1 MGAALLPLVP
11 SRPYTARWIVR
22 HSRYPVRERPHIMKT
37 VPTASDVPRP
47 ALFAGLLAVLLLIL
61 LAAAP
66 LRAQTEPVSLYNP
79 NAVVNVSSL
88 NLRSGPHVS
97 YTAVAYLVED
107 QRVLMVGRNR
117 GATWA
122 QIELPNGYRG
132 WVNARYLN
140 VSFPVSFLPVVDVGV
155 SDAFGLVT
163 GELLYVLRGPA
174 FVYRPLFLA
183 QPGDQF
189 PLLGR
194 DVSASWYYVALGNG
208 LTGWIPVT
216 SPLLPSVPIRDL
228 PIAAPF
234 VNSDVFG
241 LRDHYQLYIGPD
253 YAFQSQSEL
262 IAGQQLMVVGRSE
275 DGLWLRVRLPDGT
288 EGWVDAA
295 VVSMPLPISTLP
307 AVNETPQPVTIT
319 PAPTATNEPTA
330 TVEPTA
336 TTVLTAT
343 SEPTATLPATA
354 TPAATAT
361 LLPTATATTLPP
373 TATLVAT
380 STPAA
385 TVEGGITLP
394 PTGNGP
400 SVVPYYY
407 VYASP
412 LSTGDPLTAVDPG
425 QVIVLLGRTAD
436 SQWVQIALPGG
447 TTGWLQAQLIQASI
461 PVEMLPVVEP

>member
-1 MGAALLPLVP
+1 
-11 SRPYTARWIVR
+11 
-22 HSRYPVRERPHIMKT
+22 MKT
-37 VPTASDVPRP
+37 VPTASVLPRP
-47 ALFAGLLAVLLLIL
+47 ALFAGLLAVLLLAL

-66 LRAQTEPVSLYNP
+66 LRAQTEPVSLYTP

-88 NLRSGPHVS
+88 NLRSGPHAS

-140 VSFPVSFLPVVDVGV
+140 ATFPVSFLPVVDVAV
-155 SDAFGLVT
+155 RDAFGLVT

-174 FVYRPLFLA
+174 WVYRPLFLT

-194 DVSASWYYVALGNG
+194 DVSASWYFVALGNG

-241 LRDHYQLYIGPD
+241 LGDHYQLYIGPD

-262 IAGQQLMVVGRSE
+262 IAGQQLLVVGRSE

-295 VVSMPLPISTLP
+295 VISMPLPVGTLP
-307 AVNETPQPVTIT
+307 AVDETPIPVTPT
-319 PAPTATNEPTA
+319 TAPTAPPEPTA
-330 TVEPTA
+330 TPDPTA
-336 TTVLTAT
+336 TVAATFTPVPTAT
-343 SEPTATLPATA
+343 ATMVPATFTPNPPATATPPPPTATLPATA
-354 TPAATAT
+354 TAHP
-361 LLPTATATTLPP
+361 
-373 TATLVAT
+373 
-380 STPAA
+380 
-385 TVEGGITLP
+385 TVEGGIPMP
-394 PTGNGP
+394 PTDDT
-400 SVVPYYY
+400 SVVPYLY
-407 VYASP
+407 VFP
-412 LSTGDPLTAVDPG
+412 NPDGTGDPLTAVEPG
-425 QVIVLLGRTAD
+425 QTIVLLGRTAD
-436 SQWVQIALPGG
+436 SQWVQVAIPGVG
-447 TTGWLQAQLIQASI
+447 TGWLRADVLQTAVPL
-461 PVEMLPVVEP
+461 EMLPVVEP